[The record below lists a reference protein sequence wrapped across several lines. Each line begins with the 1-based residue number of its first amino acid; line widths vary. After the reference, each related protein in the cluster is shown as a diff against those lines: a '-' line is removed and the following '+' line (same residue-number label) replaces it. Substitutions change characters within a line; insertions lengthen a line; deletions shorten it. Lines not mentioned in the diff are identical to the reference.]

1 VTNIEHADNVEH
13 ADHADRVDNVLL
25 TQSSVPLAAR
35 VLIAGAVFMFALSLA
50 IIIAYLAP
58 AVGRLSHAVGDLSG
72 DTAFEKEQD
81 DCYDRHTALI
91 TEGNARVLARIG
103 DLVVLLS
110 TPPRDQ
116 AAIDLD
122 IKAIDDAA
130 ATYDAAIDAR
140 ADWVADGKQVPCPI
154 PVD

>member
-13 ADHADRVDNVLL
+13 ADHADHIDHLVVAP
-25 TQSSVPLAAR
+25 SSVPLAAR

-110 TPPRDQ
+110 TPPRDE
-116 AAIDLD
+116 AAIDRD
-122 IKAIDDAA
+122 IAAIDEAGA
-130 ATYDAAIDAR
+130 MYDAAITAR
-140 ADWVADGKQVPCPI
+140 VDWVADGKQVPCPI
-154 PVD
+154 TLD